1 MYVPST
7 THNQRKRCAGVV
19 ETRIVHQ
26 VWIGEEDGMT
36 IPLILEYVVARLSG
50 YDKEV
55 TRRVSRG
62 ASCLSDSPFDFLR
75 QAASD

>member
-1 MYVPST
+1 
-7 THNQRKRCAGVV
+7 
-19 ETRIVHQ
+19 
-26 VWIGEEDGMT
+26 MT

-62 ASCLSDSPFDFLR
+62 ASCLSDSLFDFLR